1 MMLKNM
7 MSELKGV
14 IRVRGLAVG
23 INALSK
29 IGDPSHLFI
38 RQPEWFGLD
47 NSTARR
53 YVYRVFSNPS
63 LVISFVGKH
72 YPQYLRE
79 VKAVYYHLAEFQKIA
94 PKLVELA
101 ELIVKGA
108 ETRETEILKTPRP
121 EVEPRTEA

>member
-1 MMLKNM
+1 

-53 YVYRVFSNPS
+53 YVYRAFANPN
-63 LVISFVGKH
+63 LVLNFVGKH
-72 YPQYLRE
+72 YPQYLKE
-79 VKAVYYHLAEFQKIA
+79 VKAAYYYLAEFQKIA

-101 ELIVKGA
+101 ELIVKEA
-108 ETRETEILKTPRP
+108 ETKEAEILNPRP